1 MLPLPNF
8 FATRSGLANVTGR
21 LFYDNETFIK
31 PYQKRIA
38 EQKTGGS

>member
-1 MLPLPNF
+1 MVPLPNF
-8 FATRSGLANVTGR
+8 FATRSGLTNVTGR

-31 PYQKRIA
+31 TYQKRIA